1 MRLITFK
8 RGGEAHIGVARDGEV
23 IDLSVAAP
31 KLPRDMVGL
40 LASGKAGLAAAAKA
54 VKAAKAKAVVKGKIN
69 YLPPI
74 PNPPKIICVGLN
86 YRDHA
91 AEATMKIPEYPILFL
106 RVATTLVGHGQPLIC
121 PKASSHFDYEAE
133 MVAVIGRKGRNIS
146 KEKALGY
153 VAGYSVFNEGSIRD
167 WQIRRDIQG
176 WQWTLGK
183 NFDGTGG
190 FGPAI
195 VTADELPP
203 GGNGL
208 KIQCRL
214 NGQVLQSAS
223 TSDMIFDVARLVAA
237 ASEAITLEPG
247 DIIVTGTPSGV
258 GFVRNPPIFMKPG
271 DTCEIEVENVG
282 LLVNPIKAEK

>member
-8 RGGEAHIGVARDGEV
+8 RGKEAHIGVARDGEV
-23 IDLSVAAP
+23 VDLSIAAP

-54 VKAAKAKAVVKGKIN
+54 VKAAKAKAVVKGKIS

-91 AEATMKIPEYPILFL
+91 AEATMKVPDHPVFFL
-106 RVATTLVGHGQPLIC
+106 RVPTTLVGHGQPLVC
-121 PKASSHFDYEAE
+121 PKVSNNFDYEAE
-133 MVAVIGRKGRNIS
+133 LVAVIGRKGRNIP
-146 KEKALGY
+146 KERALGY

-167 WQIRRDIQG
+167 FQMRTS
-176 WQWTLGK
+176 QWTLGK
-183 NFDGTGG
+183 NFDGSGG
-190 FGPAI
+190 FGPAV
-195 VTADELPP
+195 VTSDELPA
-203 GGNGL
+203 GAKGL

-214 NGQVLQSAS
+214 NGQTLQSAS
-223 TSDMIFDVARLVAA
+223 TSDMIFDVATLVSAS
-237 ASEAITLEPG
+237 SEAMTLEPG

-258 GFVRNPPIFMKPG
+258 GFVRKPPIFMKPG

>member
-1 MRLITFK
+1 MRLITFRK
-8 RGGEAHIGVARDGEV
+8 GKEARIGVARDGEV
-23 IDLSVAAP
+23 VDLAIAAP
-31 KLPRDMVGL
+31 KLPGDMVGL
-40 LASGKAGLAAAAKA
+40 LGSGKAGLAAAAKA
-54 VKAAKAKAVVKGKIN
+54 VKSAKAKAVVKGKIN

-91 AEATMKIPEYPILFL
+91 AEASMKPPEFPVLFL

-121 PKASSHFDYEAE
+121 PKASHHFDYEAE
-133 MVAVIGRKGRNIS
+133 LVAVIGRRGRNIP
-146 KEKALGY
+146 KEKALSY

-167 WQIRRDIQG
+167 YQMRTS
-176 WQWTLGK
+176 QWTMGK
-183 NFDGTGG
+183 NFDGSGG

-195 VTADELPP
+195 VTPDELPA
-203 GGNGL
+203 GAKGL

-223 TSDMIFDVARLVAA
+223 TSDMIFDVATLVSTS
-237 ASEAITLEPG
+237 SEAMTLEPG

-258 GFVRNPPIFMKPG
+258 GFVRKPPIFMKPG
-271 DTCEIEVENVG
+271 DTCDIEVEKVG
-282 LLVNPIKAEK
+282 VLSNPIRAEK

>member
-8 RGGEAHIGVARDGEV
+8 RGKEAHIGVARDGEV
-23 IDLSVAAP
+23 IDLSIAAP
-31 KLPRDMVGL
+31 KLPRDMIGL

-54 VKAAKAKAVVKGKIN
+54 VKSAKAKAVVKGKIS

-91 AEATMKIPEYPILFL
+91 AEANMKAPEHPVLFL
-106 RVATTLVGHGQPLIC
+106 RVNTTLVAHGQPLIC
-121 PKASSHFDYEAE
+121 PKVSNQFDYEAE
-133 MVAVIGRKGRNIS
+133 LVAVIGRKGRNIP
-146 KEKALGY
+146 KNRALSY

-167 WQIRRDIQG
+167 YQMRTS
-176 WQWTLGK
+176 QWTVGK
-183 NFDGTGG
+183 NFDGSGG

-195 VTADELPP
+195 VTSDELPP
-203 GGNGL
+203 GGKGL

-214 NGQVLQSAS
+214 NGQTLQDSN
-223 TSDMIFDVARLVAA
+223 TSHMIFDTETLVSAC
-237 ASEAITLEPG
+237 SEAITLEPG

-258 GFVRNPPIFMKPG
+258 GFVRKPPVFMKPG
-271 DTCEIEVENVG
+271 DIAEIEIENVG
-282 LLVNPIKAEK
+282 LLMNPIKAEK

>member
-8 RGGEAHIGVARDGEV
+8 RGKEAHIGVARDGEV
-23 IDLSVAAP
+23 VDLSIAAP
-31 KLPRDMVGL
+31 RLPRDMVGL

-54 VKAAKAKAVVKGKIN
+54 VMAAKAKAVVKGKIS

-91 AEATMKIPEYPILFL
+91 AEATMKVPDHPVFFL
-106 RVATTLVGHGQPLIC
+106 RVPTTLVGHGQPLVC
-121 PKASSHFDYEAE
+121 PKVSNNFDYEAE
-133 MVAVIGRKGRNIS
+133 LVAVIGRKGRNIP
-146 KEKALGY
+146 KERALGY

-167 WQIRRDIQG
+167 FQMRTS
-176 WQWTLGK
+176 QWTLGK
-183 NFDGTGG
+183 NFDGSGG
-190 FGPAI
+190 FGPAV
-195 VTADELPP
+195 VTSDELPA
-203 GGNGL
+203 GAKGL

-214 NGQVLQSAS
+214 NGQTLQSAS
-223 TSDMIFDVARLVAA
+223 TSDMIFDVATLVSAS
-237 ASEAITLEPG
+237 SEAMTLEPG

-258 GFVRNPPIFMKPG
+258 GFVRKPPIFMKPG

>member
-1 MRLITFK
+1 
-8 RGGEAHIGVARDGEV
+8 
-23 IDLSVAAP
+23 
-31 KLPRDMVGL
+31 MVGL

-54 VKAAKAKAVVKGKIN
+54 VKSAKAKAVVKGKIS

-91 AEATMKIPEYPILFL
+91 AEASMKPPEFPVLFL

-121 PKASSHFDYEAE
+121 PKASHHFDYEAE
-133 MVAVIGRKGRNIS
+133 LVAVIGRRGRNIP
-146 KEKALGY
+146 KEKALSY

-167 WQIRRDIQG
+167 YQMRTS
-176 WQWTLGK
+176 QWTMGK
-183 NFDGTGG
+183 NFDGSGG

-195 VTADELPP
+195 VTPDELPA
-203 GGNGL
+203 GAKGL

-223 TSDMIFDVARLVAA
+223 TSDLIFDVATLVSTS
-237 ASEAITLEPG
+237 SEAMTLEPG

-258 GFVRNPPIFMKPG
+258 GFVRKPPIFMKPG
-271 DTCEIEVENVG
+271 DTCDIEVESVG
-282 LLVNPIKAEK
+282 ILSNPIKAEK

>member
-8 RGGEAHIGVARDGEV
+8 RGKEAHIGVARDGEV
-23 IDLSVAAP
+23 VDLSIAAP

-54 VKAAKAKAVVKGKIN
+54 VMAAKAKAVVKGKIS

-91 AEATMKIPEYPILFL
+91 AEATMKVPDHPVFFL
-106 RVATTLVGHGQPLIC
+106 RVPTTLVGHGQPLVC
-121 PKASSHFDYEAE
+121 PKVSNNFDYEAE
-133 MVAVIGRKGRNIS
+133 LVAVIGRKGRNIP
-146 KEKALGY
+146 KERALGY

-167 WQIRRDIQG
+167 FQMRTS
-176 WQWTLGK
+176 QWTLGK
-183 NFDGTGG
+183 NFDGSGG
-190 FGPAI
+190 FGPAV
-195 VTADELPP
+195 VTSDELPA
-203 GGNGL
+203 GAKGL

-214 NGQVLQSAS
+214 NGQTLQSAS
-223 TSDMIFDVARLVAA
+223 TSDMIFDVATLVSAS
-237 ASEAITLEPG
+237 SEAMTLEPG

-258 GFVRNPPIFMKPG
+258 GFVRKPPIFMKPG